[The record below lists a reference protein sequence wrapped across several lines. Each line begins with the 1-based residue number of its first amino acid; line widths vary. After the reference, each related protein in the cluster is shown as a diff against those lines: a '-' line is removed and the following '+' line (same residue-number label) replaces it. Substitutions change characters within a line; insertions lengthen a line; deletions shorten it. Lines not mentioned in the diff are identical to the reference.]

1 MIKAGRKLR
10 CMYTSNNV
18 ITDRQY
24 FVDAEEGT
32 QILPN
37 KYKQ

>member
-1 MIKAGRKLR
+1 MIKAGRKLH
-10 CMYTSNNV
+10 CMYTLIDV

-24 FVDAEEGT
+24 FVDAEEVT
-32 QILPN
+32 QIVPN